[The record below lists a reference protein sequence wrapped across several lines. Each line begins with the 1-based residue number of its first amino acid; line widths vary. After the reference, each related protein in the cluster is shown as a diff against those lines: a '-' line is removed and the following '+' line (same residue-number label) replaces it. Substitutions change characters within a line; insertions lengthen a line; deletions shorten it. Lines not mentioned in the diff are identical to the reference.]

1 MQQRAIETRKRILDA
16 AVMIFSENG
25 LNGATV
31 DEIAAAAGVNKQRIY
46 AYYGSKMGLFE
57 AALLAVFQQVEL
69 FSIQSVKAAEADPG
83 NMTEIMLKNFIR
95 VHVEHP
101 AFWRLLSWANLEGA
115 GVASLYQAR
124 KNENRSL
131 RIIFEAAVEQGTIR
145 DCSFESWLYTLLAV
159 SYFYFSNRM
168 TLTHTLDV
176 ALTSKEW
183 EERLCRDLNSLF
195 GAACPRARQRRQ
207 RQHS

>member
-1 MQQRAIETRKRILDA
+1 MQQRAVETRQRILDA
-16 AVMIFSENG
+16 AVMVFSENG

-69 FSIQSVKAAEADPG
+69 FSAQSVKAAGADPE
-83 NMTEIMLKNFIR
+83 NMTGIMLKNFIR
-95 VHVEHP
+95 VHAEHP

-115 GVASLYQAR
+115 GAASLNQAR
-124 KNENRSL
+124 KNENRTL
-131 RIIFEAAVEQGTIR
+131 RSIFEMAVERGCIR
-145 DCSFESWLYTLLAV
+145 ECSFESWLYTLLAA
-159 SYFYFSNRM
+159 SYFYFSNRL

-176 ALTSKEW
+176 ELTSTEW
-183 EERLCRDLNSLF
+183 EERLCNDLNSLF
-195 GAACPRARQRRQ
+195 GAAGALRERHLERK
-207 RQHS
+207 